1 MHWRF
6 FMRESAASKLSI
18 NQEANRISSPKCLGC
33 LCAEQ
38 TLKKL
43 GIVHNATQKGV
54 RVLIYAGGVQII

>member
-1 MHWRF
+1 
-6 FMRESAASKLSI
+6 MRESAASKLSI

-43 GIVHNATQKGV
+43 GSVHNATQKGV
-54 RVLIYAGGVQII
+54 RLNMTGGVQII